1 MGAGGIYWVLCWVF
15 DILNS
20 HIRCAI
26 CVPYMFVF
34 NSEMQVINSIM
45 NEEQPSNEN
54 QKDIITRM
62 NRE

>member
-1 MGAGGIYWVLCWVF
+1 
-15 DILNS
+15 
-20 HIRCAI
+20 
-26 CVPYMFVF
+26 MFVF